1 MSERA
6 AATAETASAV
16 DRDASL
22 SALLAAGETRSEAIA
37 EALGVPVRTVRFWLG
52 GLRDQGL
59 VEMPSRGTW
68 RMTGA
73 GARAALAAA
82 IPEPVASL
90 DAIVGLPPEH
100 RAMLRLVED
109 AVVARRALAEFYPGN
124 WPGFVL
130 MGPTK
135 TGKTLVASLA
145 ARRVGEDPGDV
156 VRLLMLE
163 TPGSLLG
170 RRIQTGAETWTTTPS
185 PLLPLSL
192 VVLDEYDKSSPE
204 LRQAAFG
211 YLAGASRYRSEDAVL
226 TVNAT
231 TIITLN
237 AEDDPSRLL
246 PDSYLRRAVVLDTTP
261 LVGVMFDIDEVARV
275 LSRASLPTIDP
286 NLVPPASELSE
297 EARRGL
303 RLLLQRCLTARGW
316 GLVDVEAISRL
327 ALGRWAVMP
336 DDPEAAVL
344 GVAADYL
351 LVSSTRPGLVQA
363 DWPAR
368 LEAVLGRAA
377 SPIAETLA
385 VARAR
390 QASVGERAEEADRAQ
405 LDASLALAGTRER
418 IIDALDHG
426 LRSVARG
433 HELTDADRATIATA
447 RGKARLLRDAIGAA
461 RSLGALEDLDRRLDQ
476 EVLVPL
482 MTVANIVDA
491 RRGAAAEQRRAELDR
506 HRREVDRR
514 AAERVQARAAE
525 QAAKRRHAELQA
537 LYRRTTT
544 RPGEDVLADLVA
556 AGCIVQRR
564 EQYQEET
571 IVSMVNRSWVGRKLR
586 TLGGNGA
593 VASLPPPQPW
603 NPRQPWTHLQP
614 APASSEPEP
623 RYVTRTRTWHEDR
636 DGRRRDPSD
645 LVAWGSEPVCAVLQ
659 AAAAAEELPPLTRLA
674 SGRCGSKV

>member
-1 MSERA
+1 M
-6 AATAETASAV
+6 AENASTV

-22 SALLAAGETRSEAIA
+22 LALLAVGETRSEAIA
-37 EALGVPVRTVRFWLG
+37 EAMGVPVRTVRFWLS

-68 RMTGA
+68 RITRA
-73 GARAALAAA
+73 GRRAVLAAS

-90 DAIVGLPPEH
+90 DAIAELPAEH

-109 AVVARRALAEFYPGN
+109 AVIARRALAEFYPGN

-130 MGPTK
+130 LGPTK
-135 TGKTLVASLA
+135 IGKTLVANLA
-145 ARRVGEDPGDV
+145 ARRVGSDPGEV

-170 RRIQTGAETWTTTPS
+170 RRVQTGAETWSTTPS
-185 PLLPLSL
+185 PFLALPL
-192 VVLDEYDKSSPE
+192 VVLDEYDKASPE

-231 TIITLN
+231 AIITLN
-237 AEDDPSRLL
+237 TEDDPSRLL

-261 LVGVMFDIDEVARV
+261 LVAVTRDVDEIARL
-275 LSRASLPTIDP
+275 LSRASLPSIDP
-286 NLVPPASELSE
+286 DVVPPASALSE

-303 RLLLQRCLTARGW
+303 RLILQSCLTGRGW

-327 ALGRWAVMP
+327 ALGRWAAMP
-336 DDPEAAVL
+336 HDPEAAVL
-344 GVAADYL
+344 GVATDYL

-368 LEAVLGRAA
+368 LEAVVGRTD

-385 VARAR
+385 ITRAR
-390 QASVGERAEEADRAQ
+390 QAAVGEREETAVRAQ

-418 IIDALDHG
+418 LREALDHG

-433 HELTDADRATIATA
+433 HELTDVDRATIATA
-447 RGKARLLRDAIGAA
+447 RGKARPLRDAIGTA
-461 RSLGALEDLDRRLDQ
+461 RSLDALEELESRLDQ

-482 MTVANIVDA
+482 NSVANVVDA
-491 RRGAAAEQRRAELDR
+491 RRRAASEQRRAELDR
-506 HRREVDRR
+506 RRREVDRR
-514 AAERVQARAAE
+514 VGERVQARAAQ
-525 QAAKRRHAELQA
+525 QAAKRRYADLQA
-537 LYRRTTT
+537 LYRCTTT
-544 RPGEDVLADLVA
+544 RPGEDVLTDLIAV
-556 AGCIVQRR
+556 GCVVQHS

-571 IVSMVNRSWVGRKLR
+571 IVSMANRSWVGRKLR
-586 TLGGNGA
+586 TLRGNGA
-593 VASLPPPQPW
+593 AASSAPSQPWDPREPWTQSQPPPA
-603 NPRQPWTHLQP
+603 TT
-614 APASSEPEP
+614 EPEP
-623 RYVTRTRTWHEDR
+623 RYVTRTRTWYEDR
-636 DGRRRDPSD
+636 DGRRHDPGE
-645 LVAWGSEPVCAVLQ
+645 LVAWGSEEVCAVLQ
-659 AAAAAEELPPLTRLA
+659 AAVAAEELPRLTRPA
-674 SGRCGSKV
+674 TRRTMPRPRPR